1 MCQPCVQAARKR
13 VIRLKKEKQIQK
25 VKTKNHLG
33 YPEARRLVEGATPS
47 PGAKTYA
54 AASRVSTRTVDCQTD
69 ITWLSRERPLAM
81 NSGKSQTP
89 VSTHHSTDTQ
99 TTHSIPQTSAPTSA
113 PPQTAQSP
121 SRNAQH
127 GRPQPGAG
135 AVGSQSKP
143 KKKPKMDRLPKG
155 SSNPIAQA
163 NRFLLLPDDPGE
175 VEMAEA
181 APWGNRSRSPKK
193 KQRGPSPVVAPSV
206 VSTLLPF
213 VYRKR
218 SLDKLTYII
227 SNIITCTT
235 VLDQGEIVLLVA
247 QPSWS
252 GRASSIVTSS

>member
-25 VKTKNHLG
+25 VKTENHLG

-143 KKKPKMDRLPKG
+143 KKKPKMDRLPKDCRKALLRR
-155 SSNPIAQA
+155 PIGFCFS
-163 NRFLLLPDDPGE
+163 RTTPERWKWLRLPRG
-175 VEMAEA
+175 VTEA
-181 APWGNRSRSPKK
+181 
-193 KQRGPSPVVAPSV
+193 GPQ
-206 VSTLLPF
+206 
-213 VYRKR
+213 KR
-218 SLDKLTYII
+218 NKGVRRLSLH
-227 SNIITCTT
+227 
-235 VLDQGEIVLLVA
+235 Q
-247 QPSWS
+247 
-252 GRASSIVTSS
+252 ASSQPFCPLSTGNVP